1 MELILTQKYRERAF
15 VAFETKMDSSTE
27 CPLFNTGAYWAKAR
41 MFLKEIQQGYY
52 SDPPGFDDFYTVR
65 LDDKGTPKTDKH
77 GIQLITCR
85 WGVYDV
91 KNAHRIFT
99 KTFSN
104 SVTGVEF
111 ASFFLIQ
118 QLHQHNICMGQ
129 WYIAGFL
136 WVGHYDTWKL
146 DCLQEL
152 IEKKPWSCLPSWA

>member
-1 MELILTQKYRERAF
+1 MPFIFSCCLEWLLLVQKLKQLVARMELILTQKYRERAF

-85 WGVYDV
+85 
-91 KNAHRIFT
+91 
-99 KTFSN
+99 
-104 SVTGVEF
+104 
-111 ASFFLIQ
+111 
-118 QLHQHNICMGQ
+118 
-129 WYIAGFL
+129 
-136 WVGHYDTWKL
+136 
-146 DCLQEL
+146 
-152 IEKKPWSCLPSWA
+152 